1 MPFVKAFVQ
10 AFTDNIAIFS
20 FSLAAL
26 GVLCALIFKTI
37 PGLRIET
44 HARSIR
50 IVAIVLVV
58 LIIVVDIATLGFSIQ
73 DNMSI
78 APEGTTAPVYTE
90 AVVVDAAPVALS
102 LPTLTDVA
110 YDAAEKAVQGRF
122 HGVEATDH
130 QNYKVML
137 FIYTNN
143 WYVKPVYDAADPC
156 KSVCAIAADGRFQI
170 NAYRNSPAELKD
182 TVAKVAVLLV
192 PADYEGPA
200 RSTDYAGAKAASVHA
215 VEIDL

>member
-1 MPFVKAFVQ
+1 MPFLKAFVQ

-37 PGLRIET
+37 PNLRIET

-50 IVAIVLVV
+50 IVAIVLMALV
-58 LIIVVDIATLGFSIQ
+58 IIVDIATLGFSIQ
-73 DNMSI
+73 ENMSRGPDGTP
-78 APEGTTAPVYTE
+78 APFPSE
-90 AVVVDAAPVALS
+90 AVATAVPPAMP
-102 LPTLTDVA
+102 LPALTDVA
-110 YDAAEKAVQGRF
+110 YDAEAKSVQGRF
-122 HGVEATDH
+122 HGEGATDH

-143 WYVKPVYDAADPC
+143 WYVKPVYDAANPGE
-156 KSVCAIAADGRFQI
+156 SLSAIAADGRFQI
-170 NAYRNSPAELKD
+170 NAYRNSPAELND
-182 TVAKVAVLLV
+182 TVTKVAVLLV